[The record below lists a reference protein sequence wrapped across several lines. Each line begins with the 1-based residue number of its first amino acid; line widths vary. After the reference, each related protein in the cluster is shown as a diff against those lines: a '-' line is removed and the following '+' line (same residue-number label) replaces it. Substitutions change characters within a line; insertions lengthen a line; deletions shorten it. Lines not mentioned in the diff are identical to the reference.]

1 MEIRR
6 REERAAARSARQ
18 QPPAGASTS
27 SKMSA
32 SQKSMLAQFMRTEEY
47 KALAQNVYEEVNLA
61 SDEEGGEPDED
72 YVPES
77 GKKKRR

>member
-1 MEIRR
+1 MENRR

-27 SKMSA
+27 SAMSP
-32 SQKSMLAQFMRTEEY
+32 SQKNMLEQFMRTDEY
-47 KALAQNVYEEVNLA
+47 KALAPNVVEEVNLA
-61 SDEEGGEPDED
+61 SDEEGGEHDKD